1 MWRIKS
7 LTILTAIAL
16 IIIGTVAVL
25 YLENEYGKYL
35 IGIGAWIFVL
45 REKTNIQ
52 YQKDLKLEQSKTTR
66 SGN

>member
-35 IGIGAWIFVL
+35 IGMGAWILIL
-45 REKTNIQ
+45 REKTNIAHR
-52 YQKDLKLEQSKTTR
+52 KELNERSK
-66 SGN
+66 NP